1 MFKFLRNFTSTLFF
15 RNYLKMSRNI
25 VRRMK
30 FSLFNI
36 YVCLFHDACTRNSSS
51 SIVHGKNIDL
61 KCKTARRIFYIAK
74 YAFISRDTWSLRF
87 CGVLGFALIVK
98 ALLNATRRYECVR
111 DGAQEARL
119 LFASPRVFARGR
131 LYLKRVGFFFVSV
144 ILAYGRR

>member
-1 MFKFLRNFTSTLFF
+1 MFKFLKNFTLTFFF

-30 FSLFNI
+30 FSLFNT
-36 YVCLFHDACTRNSSS
+36 YVCLLHGVCTRNSSS
-51 SIVHGKNIDL
+51 NIVHSKNIDL

-87 CGVLGFALIVK
+87 CGVLRFALIVK

-111 DGAQEARL
+111 DGAQEAPIVRL
-119 LFASPRVFARGR
+119 ASCVRSGSTVFEKSRLFFISF
-131 LYLKRVGFFFVSV
+131 
-144 ILAYGRR
+144 ILAYDRR